1 MLLKFYD
8 NIKFTLIIISEN
20 NIIKYYLSNFMYD
33 YNTNVLII
41 YFSIWYRYNYLLND
55 IHFLNTNI
63 SKYLYILY

>member
-33 YNTNVLII
+33 YKR
-41 YFSIWYRYNYLLND
+41 FSYLFNGED
-55 IHFLNTNI
+55 FFSFKRKCAI
-63 SKYLYILY
+63 SKMVI